1 MTDETIIR
9 KITALLARADQ
20 NQNDN
25 EHERE
30 IALRQANYLLAKHGL
45 DLATLTKEQQET
57 AQGPMY
63 ESDDP
68 MGRALWKC
76 GVYNSIAKLHNCTCI
91 HSPQNQSIHVL
102 GRKAMVQ
109 VARSLSD
116 WVIRSIERE
125 MPTAWDAVEGK
136 ASINRRSFNTSFGNG
151 AAAGV
156 WATVTRIIADRQK
169 GRIGDEQ
176 LSNSQ
181 ALMLVDQ
188 DRKAL
193 QESENYLEKLYP
205 RRRSGT
211 RSQSDSPQGYAAG
224 KSFGAGLTL
233 HGQITRTGSVR
244 SAIKSP
250 DMRLNGPELR
260 NR

>member
-1 MTDETIIR
+1 MTTDESIIR
-9 KITALLARADQ
+9 KISALLARADQ

-45 DLATLTKEQQET
+45 DIATLTREHQEV

-63 ESDDP
+63 ESDDLI
-68 MGRALWKC
+68 GRTLWKAS
-76 GVYNSIAKLHNCTCI
+76 VYSSIAKLHNCTCI

-109 VARSLSD
+109 VARSLAD

-125 MPTAWDAVEGK
+125 MPIAWDAVEGK
-136 ASINRRSFNTSFGNG
+136 ASINRRSFHTSFGNG
-151 AAAGV
+151 AAAAV
-156 WATVTRIIADRQK
+156 TNTVTRIIADRRK

-176 LSNSQ
+176 LSRSQ
-181 ALMLVDQ
+181 ALILVNQ

-193 QESENYLEKLYP
+193 IESEKYRDKLYP
-205 RRRSGT
+205 RRSAGT
-211 RSQSDSPQGYAAG
+211 RSRSESPQGYAAG
-224 KSFGAGLTL
+224 RNFGSRLSLNDQLKDGA
-233 HGQITRTGSVR
+233 
-244 SAIKSP
+244 SAQ
-250 DMRLNGPELR
+250 RLR
-260 NR
+260 

>member
-1 MTDETIIR
+1 
-9 KITALLARADQ
+9 
-20 NQNDN
+20 
-25 EHERE
+25 
-30 IALRQANYLLAKHGL
+30 
-45 DLATLTKEQQET
+45 
-57 AQGPMY
+57 
-63 ESDDP
+63 
-68 MGRALWKC
+68 
-76 GVYNSIAKLHNCTCI
+76 
-91 HSPQNQSIHVL
+91 
-102 GRKAMVQ
+102 MVQ

-169 GRIGDEQ
+169 GRIGAEQ

-181 ALMLVDQ
+181 ALMLLDQ
-188 DRKAL
+188 DKKAL

-224 KSFGAGLTL
+224 RTFGSSL
-233 HGQITRTGSVR
+233 S
-244 SAIKSP
+244 
-250 DMRLNGPELR
+250 LNGQMGQVAPVQQIR
-260 NR
+260 